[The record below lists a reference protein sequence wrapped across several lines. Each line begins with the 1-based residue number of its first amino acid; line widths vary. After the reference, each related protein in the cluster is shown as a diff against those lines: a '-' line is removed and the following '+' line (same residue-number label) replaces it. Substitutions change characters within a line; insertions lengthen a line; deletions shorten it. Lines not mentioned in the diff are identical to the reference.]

1 MLAIRVRCNV
11 NDHAWIAL
19 QAAEQLR
26 AAERLLLPAVAI
38 TASLDP
44 EGARDAEV
52 LIAAED
58 MAELKMITA
67 ELMEFCGQIVGLS
80 ERLPDTNLRV
90 SYSDLVVAA
99 ADDLANGIMD
109 PIRARLAARVLPI
122 AVGWPALVE
131 ALRSTDAHAAWDDL
145 TVGEM
150 LTAFHDAEP
159 PLSNRVLAAA
169 ELSSSDRFCS
179 CDTNGLRR
187 LAAALAEHAPT
198 Q

>member
-1 MLAIRVRCNV
+1 M
-11 NDHAWIAL
+11 NDHSWIAL

-38 TASLDP
+38 AASLDP
-44 EGARDAEV
+44 EGVRDADAV
-52 LIAAED
+52 IATQDVSKLKTISED
-58 MAELKMITA
+58 LAEL
-67 ELMEFCGQIVGLS
+67 CGQIVGLS
-80 ERLPDTNLRV
+80 DRLPDADLQV
-90 SYSDLVVAA
+90 SYSDIVAAA

-159 PLSNRVLAAA
+159 ALSNRVLAVA
-169 ELSSSDRFCS
+169 ELSSSDRFSS
-179 CDTNGLRR
+179 CGTNGLRR

-198 Q
+198 R